1 MAQARRLNMEGC
13 DLSVKLSARFQQTNK
28 CESIAL
34 AFAEHRAAPVLAG
47 SGPGRAPPLPSRQGS
62 GHGLPVTDTL
72 SPRTARRLA
81 LAAQGFGRA
90 RPAAPGRRHVRDLA
104 RRLGVIQIDSVNV
117 LTRTHYLPGFSR
129 LGDYPREALE
139 AEAWGPRGGLFEYWG
154 HEASL
159 LPLETQP
166 LLRWRMARAEAGE
179 MWTGL
184 SRFGREKRDYIDGVL
199 AEIERR
205 GPVTGGDFAEGPRG
219 APGWWSWSDGKR
231 ALEWLF
237 WAGRITTKTRN
248 GFERIYDLT
257 ERALPPRILALPTP
271 DETEAQR
278 ELLRISARAM
288 GVATAADLRD
298 YFRLPLAETRARIAE
313 LVEAGELVPVAVNG
327 WRQTAYLAQ
336 GARTP
341 RKVTGTALLSPFDN
355 LIWARD
361 RTERLF
367 GTRVRLEI
375 YTPAHKRTHGYY
387 VLPFLEDEAITAR
400 VDLKS
405 DRKAGV
411 LRVQA
416 AWREPDTTPETA
428 ARLAVELRRMAGWLG
443 LETVEVVGK
452 GDLAA
457 ALKDAL

>member
-1 MAQARRLNMEGC
+1 MTHG
-13 DLSVKLSARFQQTNK
+13 D
-28 CESIAL
+28 
-34 AFAEHRAAPVLAG
+34 
-47 SGPGRAPPLPSRQGS
+47 SRYPD
-62 GHGLPVTDTL
+62 PVTETL
-72 SPRTARRLA
+72 SPKTARRIA

-90 RPAAPGRRHVRDLA
+90 QPAAAARSHVRDVA

-117 LTRTHYLPGFSR
+117 VTRTHYLPGFSR

-139 AEAWGPRGGLFEYWG
+139 SEAWGTRRGLFEYWG

-159 LPLETQP
+159 LPLELQP
-166 LLRWRMARAEAGE
+166 LLRWRMERARDGA

-205 GPVTGGDFAEGPRG
+205 GPVTGGDFADGPRG

-237 WAGRITTKTRN
+237 WAGLITTKTRN
-248 GFERIYDLT
+248 GFERVYDLT
-257 ERALPPRILALPTP
+257 ERALPARIVDLPTP
-271 DETEAQR
+271 TEADAQR
-278 ELLRISARAM
+278 ELVRISARAM

-298 YFRLPLAETRARIAE
+298 YFRLPLADARDRVAE
-313 LVEAGELVPVAVNG
+313 LVEAGELTPVAVKG
-327 WRQTAYLAQ
+327 WRQTAYLAA
-336 GARTP
+336 GARSP
-341 RKVTGTALLSPFDN
+341 RKVTGAALLSPFDN
-355 LIWARD
+355 LIWTRD

-405 DRKAGV
+405 DRKAGT
-411 LRVQA
+411 LLVQA
-416 AWREPDTTPETA
+416 AWREPDATPETA
-428 ARLAVELRRMAGWLG
+428 GRLAAELRRMAGWLG
-443 LETVEVVGK
+443 LEGVEVAGK
-452 GDLAA
+452 GDLAE
-457 ALKDAL
+457 ALSQATSS